1 MTARHVFVDETKER
15 GYVLVATSH
24 VGSDVALIRKAM
36 RQFVLE
42 GQNRIHFAKESAPR
56 RRAIIGA
63 ICETGVS
70 ATVYDTG
77 RRYPNELEARAAC
90 LRAVIEDLADGH
102 QTLLVLEQDDSLI
115 RWDRQRL
122 IESTRDLGC
131 RSTLRYEHRRAKAD
145 LMLCVPDAVAWCWAR
160 GGWWKQR
167 ISDVVA
173 DVRRF

>member
-15 GYVLVATSH
+15 GYVLVAASH
-24 VGSDVALIRKAM
+24 AASDVAQIRKAM
-36 RQFVLE
+36 REFVLK
-42 GQNRIHFAKESAPR
+42 GQTRLHFAKESAPR

-63 ICETGVS
+63 ICGTGVS
-70 ATVYDTG
+70 ATVYDAG
-77 RRYPNELEARAAC
+77 RRHPSQLEARAAC
-90 LRAVIEDLADGH
+90 LRAVIEDHADEH

-122 IESTRDLGC
+122 IEYTRDIGC
-131 RSTLRYEHRRAKAD
+131 RSTFQYEHRRAKAD

-167 ISDVVA
+167 IADVVV
-173 DVRRF
+173 DVRRL